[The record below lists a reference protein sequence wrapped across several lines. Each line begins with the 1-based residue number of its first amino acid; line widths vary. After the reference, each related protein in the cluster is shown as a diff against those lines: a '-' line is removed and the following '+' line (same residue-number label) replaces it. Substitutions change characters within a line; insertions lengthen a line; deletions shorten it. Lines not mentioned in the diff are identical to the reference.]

1 MSATPTSAAT
11 APVVPVVP
19 PLRAVPHRAGRLRRN
34 LTFDKV
40 SLFLVFLGL
49 PLALYITFVVSPLI
63 QAVSYSFTDWSG
75 FTPAFKAVGFANYV
89 KILSDDT
96 FRTAMFNNA
105 VLAVV
110 VPLVIIVLSLALA
123 TLVTVGGAGTGQI
136 RGIKGASF
144 YRIISFFPY
153 AIPAIAI
160 GIMWNLI
167 FDPSS
172 GLVNGILTRI
182 GLSQFNSFPW
192 LGDVRTARGTMMF
205 VIVWG
210 FVGFYMVLFIAA
222 IKGVP
227 AEIFEAARIDGA
239 GRLRTAVSITVPLI
253 RENVQTAYIYLGI
266 MAMDAFVYAQALN
279 PQGGPNN
286 STLTMSQQ
294 LLTTAFLKGQFG
306 VACAMG
312 VVMGLMT
319 VLFAAVIFTVNR
331 VSGGKDRI
339 TLA

>member
-1 MSATPTSAAT
+1 AE
-11 APVVPVVP
+11 
-19 PLRAVPHRAGRLRRN
+19 HRAGRWRRN
-34 LTFDKV
+34 LTFDKI

-75 FTPAFKAVGFANYV
+75 FTADFKPVGLANYV

-96 FRTAMFNNA
+96 FQKAMYNNA
-105 VLAVV
+105 LLAIV
-110 VPLVIIVLSLALA
+110 VPFIIIVLSLALA
-123 TLVTVGGAGTGQI
+123 TLVTVGGASSGQI
-136 RGIKGASF
+136 RGIKGAGF
-144 YRIISFFPY
+144 YRVISFFPY
-153 AIPAIAI
+153 AMPAIST
-160 GIMWNLI
+160 GIMWSLI

-172 GLVNGILTRI
+172 GLVNGILT
-182 GLSQFNSFPW
+182 GLGFSNFKSFPW
-192 LGDVRTARGTMMF
+192 LGNIRTAMPAMMF

-222 IKGVP
+222 IKGIP

-239 GRLRTAVSITVPLI
+239 GRFRTAISITVPLI

-266 MAMDAFVYAQALN
+266 MAIDAFVYAQALN

-286 STLTMSQQ
+286 STLTMSQE
-294 LLTTAFLKGQFG
+294 LLTTAFNKGQFG

-319 VLFAAVIFTVNR
+319 VLFAAVVFTVNR

>member
-1 MSATPTSAAT
+1 MSAAPT
-11 APVVPVVP
+11 VIE
-19 PLRAVPHRAGRLRRN
+19 PLRAVPHRAGRWRRN
-34 LTFDKV
+34 LTLDKI
-40 SLFLVFLGL
+40 SLFVVFLGL
-49 PLALYITFVVSPLI
+49 PLALYTTFVVSPLI

-75 FTPAFKAVGFANYV
+75 FTADFRPVGFANYV

-96 FRTAMFNNA
+96 FQKAMWNNA
-105 VLAVV
+105 LLAVV
-110 VPLVIIVLSLALA
+110 VPLIIMVLSLALA
-123 TLVTVGGAGTGQI
+123 TLITVGGAGTGQI
-136 RGIKGASF
+136 RGIRGAGF
-144 YRIISFFPY
+144 YRVISFFPF
-153 AIPAIAI
+153 AVPAIVI
-160 GIMWNLI
+160 GVMWNLI

-172 GLVNGILTRI
+172 GLVNGILTRL
-182 GLSQFNSFPW
+182 GFSNFKSFPW
-192 LGDVRTARGTMMF
+192 LGNLSTAMPTMMF

-222 IKGVP
+222 IKGIP
-227 AEIFEAARIDGA
+227 AEVFEAARIDGA
-239 GRLRTAVSITVPLI
+239 GRFRTAISITLPLI

-286 STLTMSQQ
+286 STLTMSQE
-294 LLTTAFLKGQFG
+294 LLTTAFNKGQFG

-319 VLFAAVIFTVNR
+319 VLFAAVVFTVNR
-331 VSGGKDRI
+331 ATGGKDRI

>member
-1 MSATPTSAAT
+1 MSAAPTSVTIPRAAE
-11 APVVPVVP
+11 
-19 PLRAVPHRAGRLRRN
+19 HRAGRWRRN
-34 LTFDKV
+34 LTFDKI

-75 FTPAFKAVGFANYV
+75 FTADFKPVGLANYV

-96 FRTAMFNNA
+96 FQKAMYNNA
-105 VLAVV
+105 LLAIV
-110 VPLVIIVLSLALA
+110 VPFIIIVLSLALA
-123 TLVTVGGAGTGQI
+123 TLVTVGGASSGQI
-136 RGIKGASF
+136 RGIKGAGF
-144 YRIISFFPY
+144 YRVISFFPY
-153 AIPAIAI
+153 AMPAIST
-160 GIMWNLI
+160 GIMWSLI

-172 GLVNGILTRI
+172 GLVNGILT
-182 GLSQFNSFPW
+182 GLGFSNFKSFPW
-192 LGDVRTARGTMMF
+192 LGNIRTAMPAMMF

-222 IKGVP
+222 IKGIP

-239 GRLRTAVSITVPLI
+239 GRFRTAISITVPLI

-266 MAMDAFVYAQALN
+266 MAIDAFVYAQALN

-286 STLTMSQQ
+286 STLTMSQE
-294 LLTTAFLKGQFG
+294 LLTTAFNKGQFG

-319 VLFAAVIFTVNR
+319 VLFAAVVFTVNR

>member
-1 MSATPTSAAT
+1 MSLAGMSPPTT
-11 APVVPVVP
+11 T
-19 PLRAVPHRAGRLRRN
+19 PLRAAPGRAGRWRRH
-34 LTFDKV
+34 LTFDKI

-75 FTPAFKAVGFANYV
+75 FTADFKPVGLANYV

-96 FRTAMFNNA
+96 FQKAMFNNA
-105 VLAVV
+105 LLAIV
-110 VPLVIIVLSLALA
+110 VPLIIIVLSLALA
-123 TLVTVGGAGTGQI
+123 TLVTVGGASTGQI
-136 RGIKGASF
+136 RGIKGAGF
-144 YRIISFFPY
+144 YRVISFFPY
-153 AIPAIAI
+153 AIPAIAT

-172 GLVNGILTRI
+172 GLVNGILT
-182 GLSQFNSFPW
+182 GLGFSNFKSFPW
-192 LGDVRTARGTMMF
+192 LGDVRTAMPTMMF

-222 IKGVP
+222 IKGIP
-227 AEIFEAARIDGA
+227 AEIFEAAKIDGA
-239 GRLRTAVSITVPLI
+239 GRFRTAISITLPLI

-266 MAMDAFVYAQALN
+266 MAIDAFVYAQALN

-286 STLTMSQQ
+286 STLTMSQE
-294 LLTTAFLKGQFG
+294 LLTTAFNKGQFG

-319 VLFAAVIFTVNR
+319 VLFAAVVFTVNR

>member
-1 MSATPTSAAT
+1 MSAAPTVAIPRAAE
-11 APVVPVVP
+11 
-19 PLRAVPHRAGRLRRN
+19 HRAGRWRRN
-34 LTFDKV
+34 LTFDKI
-40 SLFLVFLGL
+40 SLFVVFLGL

-75 FTPAFKAVGFANYV
+75 FTANYKPV
-89 KILSDDT
+89 GLANYGKILSDDT
-96 FRTAMFNNA
+96 FLKAMFNNA
-105 VLAVV
+105 LLSVV
-110 VPLVIIVLSLALA
+110 VPLIIIVLSLALA
-123 TLVTVGGAGTGQI
+123 TLVTVGGASTGQI
-136 RGIKGASF
+136 RGIKGAGF

-153 AIPAIAI
+153 AIPAIAT

-172 GLVNGILTRI
+172 GLVNGILTRL
-182 GLSQFNSFPW
+182 GFSQFNSFPW
-192 LGDVRTARGTMMF
+192 LGDVRTAMPTMMF

-210 FVGFYMVLFIAA
+210 FVGFFIAA
-222 IKGVP
+222 IKGIP
-227 AEIFEAARIDGA
+227 AEIYEAARIDGA
-239 GRLRTAVSITVPLI
+239 GRLRTALSITIPLI

-286 STLTMSQQ
+286 STLTMSQE
-294 LLTTAFLKGQFG
+294 LLTTAFNKGQFG

-319 VLFAAVIFTVNR
+319 MLFAVVIFTGNR
-331 VSGGKDRI
+331 ISGGKDRI